1 VRPDELNWK
10 DIKMFI
16 SEIRISHMYEALE
29 IASENGVV
37 DIIGLHTVKR
47 EDNVTNNDGDM
58 YQENYIDRVDV
69 YHVSGKMYDE
79 QDFAVFY
86 VDTISGTFFKMPD

>member
-1 VRPDELNWK
+1 
-10 DIKMFI
+10 MFM
-16 SEIRISHMYEALE
+16 SEIRITHMKEALD

-37 DIIGLHTVKR
+37 EIIGLHTVKR

-79 QDFAVFY
+79 PDFALFY